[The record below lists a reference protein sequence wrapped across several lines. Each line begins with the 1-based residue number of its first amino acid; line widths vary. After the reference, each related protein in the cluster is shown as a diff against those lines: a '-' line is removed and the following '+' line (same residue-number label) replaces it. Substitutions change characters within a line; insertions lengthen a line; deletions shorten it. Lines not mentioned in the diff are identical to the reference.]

1 MKRKIEI
8 IAIFLLALSAAFLLY
23 RTLDDRMNLWQRD
36 SHDSREEVLLPSP
49 LQPVAIVIND
59 GEQCSSLT
67 DPNLLTTYFEQ
78 LRQPLIE
85 LLGSAGAA
93 EIVSATEWKT
103 ALSGSGVLL
112 DYGAVLP
119 IDVLAGNAGGSLVDL
134 EADALLISL
143 EEEQVCMYLNGGDAT
158 CIFVQT
164 ALKTADLTAL
174 LSVPAG
180 DAVVYASMYGDFATV
195 LTPHSVIPL
204 NTALN
209 VSVVRTML
217 SDSDA
222 SYSPEQQERILKA
235 FGFDV
240 YTARSYLDASECRV
254 FLDENGILRLGADGY
269 VSFLAD
275 ETGGSFL
282 NGAQTLAEY
291 AACASNIL
299 QEILTGLSGVP
310 RYALYRVKTDES
322 GVTLVYEALAEG
334 YPMISETGNRTA
346 ASFHFKN
353 GWLTAAEVVLF
364 TVAEGSSEDATPAMS
379 LQTLLSGMQGE
390 LSSGRLTPAY
400 LQTTDGWQLSWCVL
414 PVTSSEEA
422 ER

>member
-8 IAIFLLALSAAFLLY
+8 IVILLLALLAVFLLN
-23 RTLDDRMNLWQRD
+23 RTLNDSMNFWQRESLD
-36 SHDSREEVLLPSP
+36 STEEVLLPSP
-49 LQPVAIVIND
+49 LQPIAIVIND
-59 GEQCSSLT
+59 GEQCRSLT
-67 DPNLLTTYFEQ
+67 DPNLLATYFEQ

-85 LLGSAGAA
+85 LLGSAGEA
-93 EIVSATEWKT
+93 EMIPATTWQT

-119 IDVLAGNAGGSLVDL
+119 MDVLAGDAGGSLANQ
-134 EADALLISL
+134 ETDALLISL
-143 EEEQVCMYLNGGDAT
+143 AEEQVCLYLNGRDET
-158 CIFVQT
+158 CISVQT

-180 DAVVYASMYGDFATV
+180 DAAVYASMSGDMAAV

-209 VSVVRTML
+209 ASIVRTAL

-222 SYSPEQQERILKA
+222 SYPPERQERILEA

-254 FLDENGILRLGADGY
+254 FLDENGTLRLGAEGY
-269 VSFLAD
+269 VSFAAY
-275 ETGGSFL
+275 ETGGIFL
-282 NGAQTLAEY
+282 NGAQTLAGY
-291 AACASNIL
+291 TACASKIL
-299 QEILTGLSGVP
+299 QEILAGLSGVP

-334 YPMISETGNRTA
+334 YPMISENGNRTA

-353 GWLTAAEVVLF
+353 GRLTAAEAFFF
-364 TVAEGSSEDATPAMS
+364 TVTEESSEKATPAMS
-379 LQTLLSGMQGE
+379 LQTLLSGMQGQ

-400 LQTTDGWQLSWCVL
+400 LQTADGWQLSWCIL